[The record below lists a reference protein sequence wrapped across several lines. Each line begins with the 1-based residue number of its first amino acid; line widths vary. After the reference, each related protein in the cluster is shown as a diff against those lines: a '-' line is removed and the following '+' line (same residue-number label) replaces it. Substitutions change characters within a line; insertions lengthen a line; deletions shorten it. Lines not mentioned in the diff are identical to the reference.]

1 MNVDELTTN
10 FQATIQSKVSNA
22 LYNAWF
28 KNLQILDIDQSTIV
42 MYIDSDFKKKKI
54 LENSS
59 YIDII
64 EKTLKDITK
73 KDYNFELVTDFMINE
88 EPTPPKIENNNNN
101 NNFINNFNNTN
112 NIITQEEQ
120 AEYRNI
126 NSNLNPNYR
135 FDNFIVGESNMVAQA
150 AALEVA
156 KNPGK
161 TFNPFFIYGRS
172 GIGKTHLMHA
182 IGNYIVE
189 NSNKSV
195 LYVTSGQFIEDFTE
209 MTRKY
214 NNTDNTSLIE
224 RFKDKYRNID
234 VLIIDDI
241 QMLKDASKTQ
251 NEFFQTFDLLQN
263 NNKQIIISSDTS
275 PNDLKMFED
284 RLKTRFNWGMTLDIK
299 PPELSLKIKILKN
312 KILGM
317 EIASEIDEDV
327 YEYIATNSLSD
338 VRTLEGAINRLLA
351 YTSLFVPD
359 RITLDFAKEAL
370 KDYLGNN
377 QYTTNDLAKI
387 RKVVAE
393 YYDVTEDSIKSK
405 KRQANINK
413 ARQVGMYLAS
423 ITTEETVEKIGIEFG
438 RDHATVLHGVSK
450 IEEQLKE
457 DKELSHE
464 ISELR
469 DKLIS

>member
-1 MNVDELTTN
+1 
-10 FQATIQSKVSNA
+10 
-22 LYNAWF
+22 
-28 KNLQILDIDQSTIV
+28 
-42 MYIDSDFKKKKI
+42 
-54 LENSS
+54 
-59 YIDII
+59 
-64 EKTLKDITK
+64 
-73 KDYNFELVTDFMINE
+73 
-88 EPTPPKIENNNNN
+88 
-101 NNFINNFNNTN
+101 
-112 NIITQEEQ
+112 
-120 AEYRNI
+120 
-126 NSNLNPNYR
+126 
-135 FDNFIVGESNMVAQA
+135 MVAQA

>member
-88 EPTPPKIENNNNN
+88 EPTPSKIENNNNN

>member
-457 DKELSHE
+457 DKDLSHE

>member
-1 MNVDELTTN
+1 
-10 FQATIQSKVSNA
+10 
-22 LYNAWF
+22 
-28 KNLQILDIDQSTIV
+28 
-42 MYIDSDFKKKKI
+42 
-54 LENSS
+54 
-59 YIDII
+59 
-64 EKTLKDITK
+64 
-73 KDYNFELVTDFMINE
+73 
-88 EPTPPKIENNNNN
+88 
-101 NNFINNFNNTN
+101 
-112 NIITQEEQ
+112 
-120 AEYRNI
+120 
-126 NSNLNPNYR
+126 
-135 FDNFIVGESNMVAQA
+135 
-150 AALEVA
+150 
-156 KNPGK
+156 
-161 TFNPFFIYGRS
+161 
-172 GIGKTHLMHA
+172 
-182 IGNYIVE
+182 
-189 NSNKSV
+189 
-195 LYVTSGQFIEDFTE
+195 
-209 MTRKY
+209 
-214 NNTDNTSLIE
+214 
-224 RFKDKYRNID
+224 
-234 VLIIDDI
+234 
-241 QMLKDASKTQ
+241 MLKDASKTQ

-457 DKELSHE
+457 DKDLSHE

>member
-101 NNFINNFNNTN
+101 FNNTN
-112 NIITQEEQ
+112 NTITQEEQ

-251 NEFFQTFDLLQN
+251 NEFFQAFDLLQN

-457 DKELSHE
+457 DKDLSHE

>member
-101 NNFINNFNNTN
+101 NFINNFNNTN
-112 NIITQEEQ
+112 NTITQEEQ

>member
-88 EPTPPKIENNNNN
+88 EPTPPKIENNN